1 MVEKRKKARHLSG
14 LPVRSPLDQRDGRRI
29 IRRAGET
36 MYPDYA
42 FYEFYPAEIVD
53 EVLETNPGIDRE
65 RLHEL
70 MQEKWD
76 AIKRQSGIDG
86 N

>member
-1 MVEKRKKARHLSG
+1 
-14 LPVRSPLDQRDGRRI
+14 
-29 IRRAGET
+29 